1 MFDEQS
7 FALLEDSKG
16 RLVQGIGPFIESS
29 FPSEEGVSFYLND
42 FNLSNEK
49 PWLIP
54 SDFVVLDT
62 EDSFFKTESYHGELE
77 WIDPEID
84 LFSEQFNSIK
94 DSMSSTELL
103 KTVPVTVSKSKINNF
118 SSIFPKII
126 KNGVKVNG
134 PSHFYAYRNSSYG
147 FAGLSPEILFEI
159 NDNKLRTMAL
169 AGTTQSDELESFIND
184 QKEINE
190 HQIVV
195 DSLRRRLSEF
205 GTIVESERKTLNL
218 GGITHFL
225 TEFEVTLGEFPSIS
239 HILKQIH
246 PTPAIGTVPRNK
258 NTLNSLNLLRKK
270 SESPSMFA
278 APFGVKIDRDFISYI
293 MIRGV
298 FLDENTISLPT
309 GCGIT
314 TNSNLHS
321 EWDELALKR
330 LWVKDAFG
338 LNL

>member
-7 FALLEDSKG
+7 FALLEDSRG
-16 RLVQGIGPFIESS
+16 RLIYGKGPFIESS
-29 FPSEEGVSFYLND
+29 TPSVDGICFFLNN
-42 FNLSNEK
+42 FNLSNEE

-54 SDFVVLDT
+54 SEFSIIDSKDHFWST
-62 EDSFFKTESYHGELE
+62 EFDIERLQ
-77 WIDPEID
+77 WMDPTID
-84 LFSEQFNSIK
+84 LFSDQFNSIK
-94 DSMSSTELL
+94 DSMRSNGLL
-103 KTVPVTVSKSKINNF
+103 KTVPVTVSSSKFNDL
-118 SSIFPKII
+118 SSIFPKIV
-126 KNGVKVNG
+126 KNGIKVNG
-134 PSHFYAYRNSSYG
+134 PSHFYAFRNSSYA

-159 NDNKLRTMAL
+159 NNNTLRTMAL
-169 AGTTQSDELESFIND
+169 AGTTHADNLETFLED

-205 GTIVESERKTLNL
+205 GAIVESERKTLNV
-218 GGITHFL
+218 GGIIHFL
-225 TEFEVTLGEFPSIS
+225 TEFEVTLSEFASID

-246 PTPAIGTVPRNK
+246 PTPAIGTVPRNT
-258 NTLNSLNLLRKK
+258 NTLNTLNLLRKQ
-270 SESPSMFA
+270 SNSPSMFA
-278 APFGVKIDRDFISYI
+278 APFGVKVDGNFISYI

-298 FLDENTISLPT
+298 FFDGNTLSLPT

-314 TNSNLHS
+314 KYSDLNS

-330 LWVKDAFG
+330 QWVKDTFG